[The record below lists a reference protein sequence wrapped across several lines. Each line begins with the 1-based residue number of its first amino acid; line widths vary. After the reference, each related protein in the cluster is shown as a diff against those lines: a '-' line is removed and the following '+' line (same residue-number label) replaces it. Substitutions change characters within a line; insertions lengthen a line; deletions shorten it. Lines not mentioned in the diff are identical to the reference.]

1 MSREPW
7 PPPTAQVAGHAVR
20 LAARED
26 LDALMEVERA
36 AHHAPWSREVF
47 AREFEVDFSNVWC
60 VEGDLARE
68 QPALIG
74 LLVFW
79 VVHDE
84 LHILDV
90 AVHPAARRRG
100 LGRALVELLAAAG
113 QQREMTLITL
123 EVRVS
128 NTPARNLYRATQF
141 EELGQRPRYYADNGE
156 DAIIMTRLL

>member
-1 MSREPW
+1 MNHDPW
-7 PPPTAQVAGHAVR
+7 PPPPTQVAGYAVR
-20 LAARED
+20 LATRED

-60 VEGDLARE
+60 VAGDPARE
-68 QPALIG
+68 QPALLG

-100 LGRALVELLAAAG
+100 VARALVELLAAAG

-123 EVRVS
+123 
-128 NTPARNLYRATQF
+128 
-141 EELGQRPRYYADNGE
+141 
-156 DAIIMTRLL
+156 